1 MECEKAEVS
10 FESTFD
16 RRPSHAPGDAPGAGA
31 KGHTGEHTFDRPPS
45 HAPVHAPGAGAR
57 GHTRGH
63 RSPLY
68 GARPI
73 TTAGCAKSAHGCV
86 TCVTLDA
93 FVSKKRTQKRT
104 RQRTRVRWTAFPVTG
119 LKSAAP
125 APPSL
130 PPCRHARRVLKKT
143 PMRGTSVRGCVL
155 WSGPVKPGPARLAH
169 PAPAGTIT
177 HVTLTAS
184 TASRIGGAGTRAG
197 RAFI

>member
-16 RRPSHAPGDAPGAGA
+16 RRPSHPPGDAPGAGA

-57 GHTRGH
+57 GHTREHG
-63 RSPLY
+63 SPLY

-86 TCVTLDA
+86 TCVTLDT

-104 RQRTRVRWTAFPVTG
+104 RKRTRVRWTAFPVTG
-119 LKSAAP
+119 LKSVAP
-125 APPSL
+125 RPPL
-130 PPCRHARRVLKKT
+130 PSPLPACEKGAEKK
-143 PMRGTSVRGCVL
+143 
-155 WSGPVKPGPARLAH
+155 H
-169 PAPAGTIT
+169 Q
-177 HVTLTAS
+177 
-184 TASRIGGAGTRAG
+184 
-197 RAFI
+197 